1 MTSLT
6 ARVAVSA
13 QRYSKPTTADADYK
27 LQQDLARPIIYHL
40 RVATC
45 SQPEV
50 KGLTMMTNSQYNG
63 WRFAKMS
70 ARQMSPEET
79 RMAEESTASL
89 VEYACKDQV
98 ATLTLNRPQRLNAFN
113 DELVRHLADA
123 LRRFDLDPEAQVA
136 VICGNGRAFS
146 SGADV
151 HQRQLRKREEFLEHG
166 GPQGWGANSG
176 DLLTRSVN
184 WKPVIAAPHGYAM
197 GLALGIVLECDLIVA
212 AAGTKFQVTETSRGL
227 GGAKYWAL
235 LNFRGAAAFAT
246 EVTLT
251 GRFFTAEEALAAGII
266 NRVAPEGRHLEVAYE
281 LAAEVAKNPPLSVR
295 ATVRTRRWYMDQL
308 EREVTMQTAPLKLYL
323 SEDFQE
329 AARAFAEKRKPGPFK
344 GR

>member
-1 MTSLT
+1 
-6 ARVAVSA
+6 
-13 QRYSKPTTADADYK
+13 
-27 LQQDLARPIIYHL
+27 
-40 RVATC
+40 
-45 SQPEV
+45 
-50 KGLTMMTNSQYNG
+50 
-63 WRFAKMS
+63 
-70 ARQMSPEET
+70 
-79 RMAEESTASL
+79 MAETEMAAL
-89 VEYACKDQV
+89 VEYAREGPV
-98 ATLTLNRPQRLNAFN
+98 AILTLNRPEKLNAFS
-113 DELVRHLADA
+113 DDLVRHLADG

-136 VICGNGRAFS
+136 VICGRGRAFS

-151 HQRQLRKREEFLEHG
+151 HQRQLRRREEFLEHG
-166 GPQGWGANSG
+166 GPQGWGANSA

-197 GLALGIVLECDLIVA
+197 GLALGIVLECDLVVA
-212 AAGTKFQVTETSRGL
+212 AAGTKFQVTETPRGL

-266 NRVAPEGRHLEVAYE
+266 NRVGPEGRHLEVAYE
-281 LAAEVAKNPPLSVR
+281 LAAEVVKNPPLSVR
-295 ATVRTRRWYMDQL
+295 ATVRTCRWYMDQL

-329 AARAFAEKRKPGPFK
+329 AARAFAEKRPPSPFK